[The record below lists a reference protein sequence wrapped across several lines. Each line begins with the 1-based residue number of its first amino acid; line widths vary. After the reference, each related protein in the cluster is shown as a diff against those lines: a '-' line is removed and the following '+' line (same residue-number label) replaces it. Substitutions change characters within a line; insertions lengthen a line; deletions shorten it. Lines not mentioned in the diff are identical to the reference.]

1 MNLLTQATHG
11 PALATAGSALSIA
24 GMFGSVRDAIHT
36 FAPVYAELIG
46 MAVANKTAVSLDTIM
61 KRRPVP
67 NVPINVFLPCWNLES
82 RFGLCPW
89 KSSHLS
95 RG

>member
-46 MAVANKTAVSLDTIM
+46 MAVATLTFLYWWKRLAAPFHGHPHRRARGRPKKPHPDTGKQTEIQ
-61 KRRPVP
+61 V
-67 NVPINVFLPCWNLES
+67 
-82 RFGLCPW
+82 
-89 KSSHLS
+89 
-95 RG
+95 